1 MRLIP
6 VLDLIAGRVVR
17 AVRGQRALYRPIR
30 SSLCRGSEPLDVAA
44 AMLRYCASD
53 LLYLADLDAL
63 AGRPAQCAAIADL
76 LCGSPDL
83 TIWLDAGFRRLSDWH
98 AIRDR
103 LGAASRRV
111 TPVFASES
119 LASPGAAW
127 QALAPEHGAILSL
140 DRRRDPLP
148 DLGRCWLTPGLW
160 PSRVIVMTLDRVGSD
175 QGPDLATLAELQ
187 RQRPELHFVGAGG
200 IRSDADLAAAREG
213 PAEAWLV
220 ASAIHDRNISPTSAA

>member
-1 MRLIP
+1 M
-6 VLDLIAGRVVR
+6 AGQVVR
-17 AVRGQRALYRPIR
+17 AVRGQRASYRPIR
-30 SSLCRGSEPLDVAA
+30 SSLCGGSEPLDVAA

-63 AGRPAQCAAIADL
+63 TGRAAQCAAIADL
-76 LCGSPDL
+76 LSGQPDL
-83 TIWLDAGFRRLSDWH
+83 TIWLDAGFSRLSDWH
-98 AIRDR
+98 ATRDR
-103 LGAASRRV
+103 LGAASQRV

-119 LASPGAAW
+119 LASPEAAR

-148 DLGRCWLTPGLW
+148 DRGHCWLTPGLW

-175 QGPDLATLAELQ
+175 QGPDLATLADLH
-187 RQRPELHFVGAGG
+187 RRRPELRFVGAGG
-200 IRSDADLAAAREG
+200 LRSDADLAAARAC

-220 ASAIHDRNISPTSAA
+220 ASAIHDRRISPLPAN